1 MKLNA
6 LAAHRPGMT
15 DTVTPSKPFAIGRM
29 TATERAAGRFLR
41 GPDDHPAAA
50 PAGTET
56 VIEPPV
62 TTSVPAAAADA
73 SLIAAPAATE
83 PTPPA
88 RPDGLPETYWDEATG
103 AVKPEAYTR
112 LAELEAA
119 AAERQVPETPDAYV
133 LELPE
138 PVVGLDGKPV
148 AFDADDPMVKALLP
162 AFHKAGVPQTAFAEI
177 LQAYAASEV
186 AAAAAEQE
194 ATTAYVA
201 AEQTKLGANH
211 KERTAALHG
220 QVVAAIGAEPAE
232 ALRMQMRSAD
242 GVLALEQLV
251 SKIQGPAMSAVPA
264 KTPATPDIATR
275 LYG

>member
-1 MKLNA
+1 
-6 LAAHRPGMT
+6 MT
-15 DTVTPSKPFAIGRM
+15 DTVAPSKPFAIGRM
-29 TATERAAGRFLR
+29 SATERAMGRYMRDEGGHTPAVPAGSTE
-41 GPDDHPAAA
+41 PAA
-50 PAGTET
+50 
-56 VIEPPV
+56 
-62 TTSVPAAAADA
+62 TSVPAPADA
-73 SLIAAPAATE
+73 SLIAPSDSHAPT
-83 PTPPA
+83 

-103 AVKPEAYTR
+103 VVKPEAYTR
-112 LAELEAA
+112 LAELEAQIA
-119 AAERQVPETPDAYV
+119 AKAEGVPETPDAYV

-148 AFDADDPMVKALLP
+148 AFDAEDPLVKALLP
-162 AFHKAGVPQTAFAEI
+162 AFHEAGVPQAAFAKI
-177 LQAYAASEV
+177 LQAYAATEV

-194 ATTAYVA
+194 VATAYVA

-220 QVVAAIGAEPAE
+220 QVVAAIGAESAE

-251 SKIQGPAMSAVPA
+251 SKIQGPAMSAAPA